1 MNYSTPQRQDPRR
14 KEGLMKRL
22 FLRPSLLPLW
32 FCLPL
37 LIACQSEEE
46 LKREKYFVA
55 GEQLYKEHCS
65 NCHQTDGKGLAAL
78 YPPIKGSDYLKNK
91 EKVICLIRHGL
102 SDSIVVNGRPYNRP
116 MPANPQLANIDVAEI
131 VTYIYNEWGNEKT
144 ISEVKDVSKVLD
156 KCVPQIP

>member
-1 MNYSTPQRQDPRR
+1 MSYFTTQSQNIRNKQ
-14 KEGLMKRL
+14 GLIKSLL
-22 FLRPSLLPLW
+22 FRPCLLPLY
-32 FCLPL
+32 FCLPFL
-37 LIACQSEEE
+37 LACQSEEE

-55 GEQLYKEHCS
+55 GQQLYKEHCS

-78 YPPIKGSDYLKNK
+78 YPPINGSDYLRNK

-116 MPANPQLANIDVAEI
+116 MPANPQLANIEVAEI

-144 ISEVKDVSKVLD
+144 ISEVKDVGKVLD
-156 KCVPQIP
+156 QCVPQTP